1 MCLYE
6 SEYEVKVSF
15 EDLDPMGIVWHGNY
29 MRYMEQARCDMLEKL
44 HYTYTDIKNDGYAYP
59 VAKMK
64 VKYIKPARF
73 GDILTV
79 KTMVMSV
86 EPALDIKYIMY
97 NKSTGEKIFEAT
109 TMQIALNINTL
120 ESVYQPPENLIKYI
134 KESGVNGANRGK

>member
-15 EDLDPMGIVWHGNY
+15 EDLDPMDIVWHGNY

-44 HYTYTDIKNDGYAYP
+44 HYTYTDMKNDGYAYP

-64 VKYIKPARF
+64 VKYIKPAQF
-73 GDILTV
+73 GDTLTV
-79 KTMVMSV
+79 KTMVMSL

-109 TMQIALNINTL
+109 TMQIALDINTRKT
-120 ESVYQPPENLIKYI
+120 VYQPPEKLI
-134 KESGVNGANRGK
+134 ESVKCGK

>member
-15 EDLDPMGIVWHGNY
+15 EDLDPMDIVWHGNY

-44 HYTYTDIKNDGYAYP
+44 HYTYTDMKNDGYAYP

-64 VKYIKPARF
+64 VKYIKPAEF
-73 GDILTV
+73 GDTLTV
-79 KTMVMSV
+79 KTMVMSL

-109 TMQIALNINTL
+109 TMQIALDINTRKT
-120 ESVYQPPENLIKYI
+120 VYQPPEKLI
-134 KESGVNGANRGK
+134 ESVKCGK